1 MEGAAM
7 INPER
12 EKRTRLYT
20 IITTIVLLAAVFLIL
35 TDNNRKYSTN
45 FESTVQSIMSTNRA
59 LVAPGFTASAQAI
72 ATGLPLTQTRAAIP
86 QTSTPPYEP
95 TLYAQRR
102 LLYGHLMS
110 TSDPTALTIFILTD
124 QALIATYQATKTAG
138 S

>member
-1 MEGAAM
+1 M
-7 INPER
+7 INPDQQ
-12 EKRTRLYT
+12 KRMRLYT

-59 LVAPGFTASAQAI
+59 LVAPGLTASAQAI

-95 TLYAQRR
+95 TLYTERQR
-102 LLYGHLMS
+102 LYGQLVS
-110 TSDPTALTIFILTD
+110 TSDPTALTIFILTEN
-124 QALIATYQATKTAG
+124 ALIATYQATKTAG

>member
-1 MEGAAM
+1 MM
-7 INPER
+7 NPEQ

-59 LVAPGFTASAQAI
+59 LVAPILTASAQAI

-86 QTSTPPYEP
+86 QTSTPPYES
-95 TLYAQRR
+95 TLYTERQR
-102 LLYGHLMS
+102 LYGQLMS
-110 TSDPTALTIFILTD
+110 TSDPTALTIFILTE
-124 QALIATYQATKTAG
+124 QALIATFQATQTAG

>member
-1 MEGAAM
+1 ML
-7 INPER
+7 NPGQ
-12 EKRTRLYT
+12 EKRMQRYMLIAT
-20 IITTIVLLAAVFLIL
+20 ILLLLGVWWVFSQNSQKFSTSFEL
-35 TDNNRKYSTN
+35 TA
-45 FESTVQSIMSTNRA
+45 QSIMSTNRA
-59 LVAPGFTASAQAI
+59 LVAPGFTASAQAM

-110 TSDPTALTIFILTD
+110 TSDPTALTDFLLTE
-124 QALIATYQATKTAG
+124 QSLIATYQATKAAG